1 LDNREKVRVLIAREE
16 GLPLPPPAQKPDGL
30 EGDSGIGVGKRA
42 IPQGHQ
48 FDPNALKPLARTLFA
63 ASVALGHSLT
73 AYREFARIKS
83 ASISP
88 DGMLGG
94 KGYVLKVKEVRSQL
108 QQACELL
115 SSITDTLHD
124 EVHAPHWQPDV
135 TILDE
140 TEANEIEGLIEESD
154 DVLQDPEQY
163 GGKEVDEAEKAPKTK
178 KLTDRIKDEE
188 NKESGASR
196 VPGGGAQETSEP
208 TPAGDVFKV
217 KQARDWKA
225 PFIQRVANS
234 SLPVN
239 TLPGPR
245 VDHLERGEQTGSEGS
260 YNKDEPTVNDEWG
273 KSEGVGDEYIYT
285 TPWENDTSRSA
296 GAVIIWGKSNLPS
309 DDDTHGEANDFGLGY
324 GAKGQGSE
332 GYGTTSPDGRGVY
345 GPQSGLP
352 NDPGGL
358 THDPEGGATPFDDKL
373 SPNNVWAAIAESE
386 LPFDGPDPVARSDY
400 FEGDKGNQFNV
411 QHHGTSG
418 LPEMN
423 IHSPEAPLTPRPS
436 HNLEHMFAE
445 SQMPGDGGVNYDHY
459 RDTTPNVGENTEQQ
473 DVPYIKWKSDAHDY
487 RNDQQDLYRED
498 YH

>member
-1 LDNREKVRVLIAREE
+1 MNNREKVRVIIAREE
-16 GLPLPPPAQKPDGL
+16 GLPLPPPQPNQKPDGFG
-30 EGDSGIGVGKRA
+30 EGGKRD
-42 IPQGHQ
+42 IPKGHQ
-48 FDPNALKPLARTLFA
+48 YDQTALKPLARTLFA

-94 KGYVLKVKEVRSQL
+94 KGYVLKVKEVRNQL

-115 SSITDTLHD
+115 SAITDTLHD
-124 EVHAPHWQPDV
+124 EIHAPHWQPEV
-135 TILDE
+135 SILDPE
-140 TEANEIEGLIEESD
+140 EAGEIEGLIEESD
-154 DVLQDPEQY
+154 EVLQNPEDF
-163 GGKEVDEAEKAPKTK
+163 GDKEVEEVEKSPKTK
-178 KLTDRIKDEE
+178 NMVDRIRDEKSKD
-188 NKESGASR
+188 SDASKM
-196 VPGGGAQETSEP
+196 PGGGAQETSEP

-245 VDHLERGEQTGSEGS
+245 VDHLDRGEQTGPEGS
-260 YNKDEPTVNDEWG
+260 YNKDEPTVDDEWG

-296 GAVIIWGKSNLPS
+296 GSSLVWGGSSLPS

-324 GAKGQGSE
+324 GAKGEGSE
-332 GYGTTSPDGRGVY
+332 GYGTTAPDGRGVY

-352 NDPGGL
+352 SDPKGVM
-358 THDPEGGATPFDDKL
+358 HDPESGSTPFDDRL
-373 SPNNVWAAIAESE
+373 SPSDVWASIAESG
-386 LPFDGPDPVARSDY
+386 LPFDGPDPAARSDY
-400 FEGDKGNQFNV
+400 YDGNKGNQFNV
-411 QHHGTSG
+411 HHHGTSG

-423 IHSPEAPLTPRPS
+423 FPSPQAPITPRPS
-436 HNLEHMFAE
+436 HNQEHMFADSE
-445 SQMPGDGGVNYDHY
+445 LPGDNGGGVTFDHD
-459 RDTTPNVGENTEQQ
+459 RDVTPNVGQNFEQQ
-473 DVPYIKWKSDAHDY
+473 DVPYVKWKSDAHDY